1 MRNQCVNIHA
11 LQGPIYTR
19 AKMPE
24 YVSLANYV
32 VCASMKNAFQQN
44 GSLCMMTMK
53 ITFTKNRQW
62 RQW

>member
-1 MRNQCVNIHA
+1 MRNQCLNTRA

-24 YVSLANYV
+24 YVGLANYV

-44 GSLCMMTMK
+44 GP
-53 ITFTKNRQW
+53 
-62 RQW
+62 